1 MPDPVDTPT
10 ARLAR
15 DSIEVSATSSSGR
28 APSVLIVSQHF
39 WPEPLRINDVAASLV
54 EAGCQVTVLTGKPNY
69 PHGRI
74 FPGYRALGV
83 QKECHEGGHV
93 VRVPLVP
100 RGRGTAWRL
109 AINYLSFVV
118 CGCLL
123 GPAALRRERFD
134 VVFVYGTSP
143 ILQAI
148 VAIWL
153 KTLRGVPVITWVQ
166 DLWPESLAMTGYI
179 RNSLALRAVGHVVR
193 WIYRHSDL
201 VLVQSMAFL
210 GAVRDQAQP
219 TPVRYQPNPGERVTL
234 DPDPPEA
241 PVLTLKP
248 GFRILFAGNLGTV
261 QALETVI
268 EAARLTGPASGIRWV
283 LVGSGAKLAWL
294 QEQIRAPG
302 LEHVDV
308 PGRIEANDMPGV
320 LAQADALLVSLIGG
334 PAMDLT
340 VPSKVQTYLA
350 AGKPILASI
359 DGEGARVVKEA
370 GAGLVCR
377 AQDAQ
382 ALADAAM
389 QLQSMPNEQRLSMGR
404 CGRDYY
410 DKHFASELIARQ
422 LIDHFR
428 AVARPTSCP

>member
-1 MPDPVDTPT
+1 MPDPDDTPT
-10 ARLAR
+10 VHLNRE
-15 DSIEVSATSSSGR
+15 SIEASASDSSGR
-28 APSVLIVSQHF
+28 ALRVLIVSQHF

-54 EAGCQVTVLTGKPNY
+54 EAGCGVTVLTGKPNY
-69 PHGRI
+69 PNGRI
-74 FPGYRALGV
+74 FPGYRVLSV
-83 QKECHEGGHV
+83 QHERHGGCHI

-100 RGRGTAWRL
+100 RGRGAAWRL
-109 AINYLSFVV
+109 ATNYLSFVV
-118 CGCLL
+118 CACLL

-148 VAIWL
+148 AALWL

-179 RNSLALRAVGHVVR
+179 RNSLALRAVGQAVR
-193 WIYRHSDL
+193 WIYRRSDL

-210 GAVRDQAQP
+210 GPVRDQARP
-219 TPVRYQPNPGERVTL
+219 TPVQYQPNPGECVTL
-234 DPDPPEA
+234 HPDA
-241 PVLTLKP
+241 PATAALTLKP

-294 QEQIRAPG
+294 QEQIRAAG

-308 PGRIEANDMPGV
+308 PGRVEAHDMPGI
-320 LAQADALLVSLIGG
+320 LAQADVLLVSLIGG
-334 PAMDLT
+334 PAMNLT

-359 DGEGARVVKEA
+359 DGEGARVVEES

-377 AQDAQ
+377 AQDAH
-382 ALADAAM
+382 ALAAAAM
-389 QLQSMPNEQRLSMGR
+389 QLRSMPVEQRISLGR
-404 CGRDYY
+404 RGRAYY
-410 DKHFASELIARQ
+410 EKHYASELVARQ
-422 LIDHFR
+422 LIDRFR
-428 AVARPTSCP
+428 EVVSPTAAQ